1 MPDSIPHTDGA
12 PGYDSYYQ
20 EETPRYHQGY
30 EGQDAYSDSEEPS
43 PYHEVYSDSGE
54 PPRYHQEYEG
64 HDAYS
69 DSDSDQEPSPYL
81 DVYNQQELPEPDA
94 SEQATYA

>member
-20 EETPRYHQGY
+20 E
-30 EGQDAYSDSEEPS
+30 
-43 PYHEVYSDSGE
+43 E